1 MTAMSPDD
9 KFPRDGMLDETYAM
23 IVTVEGVR
31 AI

>member
-1 MTAMSPDD
+1 VSPDD
-9 KFPRDGMLDETYAM
+9 KLPCDGMLDETYAM